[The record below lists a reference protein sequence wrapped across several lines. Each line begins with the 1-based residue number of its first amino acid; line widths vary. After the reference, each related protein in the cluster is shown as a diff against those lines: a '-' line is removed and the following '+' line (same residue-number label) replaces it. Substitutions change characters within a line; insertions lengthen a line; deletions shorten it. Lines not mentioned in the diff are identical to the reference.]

1 VAAAMRT
8 ILRGVVTEGTGKAA
22 EVEEMGAAGKTGTA
36 QKYVKELGRYSKECY
51 VASFV
56 GFAPWDDPEV
66 LCVVVLDEPRGDIYG
81 GSVAAPVFRRIL
93 ADVRPLAGGHGALA
107 SVSAPGPHEAAD
119 AHRNVPEAIG
129 LTAPSARRVVL
140 EAGLLPRFE
149 GEGDRV
155 RACRPPVGTRLLPGG
170 IVTLEMEDEA
180 ADGTMPD
187 LTGLSLRDAWLR
199 IETLAA
205 EPQIEGAGWVVWQS
219 PSPGEKVPPG
229 TSCRVRLSPDGSLAW
244 KEFREV
250 EERIA
255 GEFASGALLGESAPG
270 RRVARR

>member
-1 VAAAMRT
+1 
-8 ILRGVVTEGTGKAA
+8 
-22 EVEEMGAAGKTGTA
+22 
-36 QKYVKELGRYSKECY
+36 
-51 VASFV
+51 
-56 GFAPWDDPEV
+56 
-66 LCVVVLDEPRGDIYG
+66 
-81 GSVAAPVFRRIL
+81 
-93 ADVRPLAGGHGALA
+93 
-107 SVSAPGPHEAAD
+107 
-119 AHRNVPEAIG
+119 
-129 LTAPSARRVVL
+129 
-140 EAGLLPRFE
+140 
-149 GEGDRV
+149 
-155 RACRPPVGTRLLPGG
+155 
-170 IVTLEMEDEA
+170 MEDEA